1 MTEEAGAA
9 GVLVSEECDDLI
21 GSKSSCTGGDCQIGR
36 CCSTPYPPPDST
48 VKPKLLLELATTLIL
63 SISIRR
69 LPVPPDSNIGSS
81 HTTRVLLPH
90 WSLFFFDLL
99 LLLLLRQKNS
109 RNDSNPTLLLELF
122 LLLLLLLQADVTYT
136 DVSMVTSSLTTPHN
150 QRTRSSTATFYGDR
164 NMTRSNKQTQGSRS
178 SSSNHKKIAPP
189 RFFST
194 TKPSNYMRFESSL
207 KLLHHP
213 HPTVFFP
220 SSLPPTALV
229 FKNFY

>member
-1 MTEEAGAA
+1 
-9 GVLVSEECDDLI
+9 
-21 GSKSSCTGGDCQIGR
+21 
-36 CCSTPYPPPDST
+36 
-48 VKPKLLLELATTLIL
+48 
-63 SISIRR
+63 
-69 LPVPPDSNIGSS
+69 
-81 HTTRVLLPH
+81 
-90 WSLFFFDLL
+90 LFFFDLL

>member
-81 HTTRVLLPH
+81 HTSRVLLPH
-90 WSLFFFDLL
+90 LL
-99 LLLLLRQKNS
+99 LLLLFFFFFFDKNTAETTQT
-109 RNDSNPTLLLELF
+109 PTLLLELF
-122 LLLLLLLQADVTYT
+122 LLLLLLQADVTYT

-150 QRTRSSTATFYGDR
+150 QRTRSSTATFFADR
-164 NMTRSNKQTQGSRS
+164 NMTRSNKQTQGSRP
-178 SSSNHKKIAPP
+178 SSSNHKKIALP

-207 KLLHHP
+207 KLLHRP
-213 HPTVFFP
+213 HPTMFFP
-220 SSLPPTALV
+220 SFLPPTALV
-229 FKNFY
+229 FKSFY